1 MTAIIGIMSRKADV
15 IKTFID
21 QYNNSPYTRLRLR
34 KPQNSTE
41 WVRWFNI
48 WDKTISKINPLFRIK
63 VEPAYWI
70 VMEISL
76 LRIIEKRPID
86 VKTMFGIDTYK
97 MLNNGFV
104 GNGEHTL
111 YQAMLEMC
119 LFDLVTYELGISK

>member
-1 MTAIIGIMSRKADV
+1 MTAILGVMSRKADV
-15 IKTFID
+15 IETFID

-41 WVRWFNI
+41 WVRWFRI
-48 WDKTISKINPLFRIK
+48 WDKTISKINPLFRIR

-86 VKTMFGIDTYK
+86 VKTMFGVDTYK

>member
-15 IKTFID
+15 VKTFID

-48 WDKTISKINPLFRIK
+48 WDKTISKINPLFRIR

-86 VKTMFGIDTYK
+86 VKTMFGVDTYK

>member
-1 MTAIIGIMSRKADV
+1 MTAILGIMSRKADV
-15 IKTFID
+15 ITTFID

-48 WDKTISKINPLFRIK
+48 WDKTISKINPLFRIR

-86 VKTMFGIDTYK
+86 VKTMFGVDTYK
-97 MLNNGFV
+97 MLN
-104 GNGEHTL
+104 
-111 YQAMLEMC
+111 
-119 LFDLVTYELGISK
+119 

>member
-48 WDKTISKINPLFRIK
+48 WDKTISKINPLFRIRI
-63 VEPAYWI
+63 EPAYWI

-76 LRIIEKRPID
+76 LRILEKRPID

-119 LFDLVTYELGISK
+119 LFDIVTYELGISK

>member
-76 LRIIEKRPID
+76 LRILEKRPID
-86 VKTMFGIDTYK
+86 VKTMFGVDTYK

>member
-15 IKTFID
+15 IRTFID

-48 WDKTISKINPLFRIK
+48 WDKTISKINPLFRIRI
-63 VEPAYWI
+63 EPAYWI

-76 LRIIEKRPID
+76 LRILEKRPID
-86 VKTMFGIDTYK
+86 VKTMFGVDTYK

>member
-1 MTAIIGIMSRKADV
+1 MTAILGIMSRKADV
-15 IKTFID
+15 IETFID

-34 KPQNSTE
+34 KPQHSTE
-41 WVRWFNI
+41 WVRWFRI
-48 WDKTISKINPLFRIK
+48 WDKTISKIDPLFRIR

-86 VKTMFGIDTYK
+86 TMTMFGKDTYK

>member
-1 MTAIIGIMSRKADV
+1 MTAILGVMATKAD
-15 IKTFID
+15 IIETFIE
-21 QYNNSPYTRLRLR
+21 QYNNSPYTRFRLR
-34 KPQNSTE
+34 IPKNNTE
-41 WVRWFNI
+41 WGRWFKI
-48 WDKTISKINPLFRIK
+48 WDKTISKINPLFRIT

-76 LRIIEKRPID
+76 LRILEKRPID